1 VGLEHLAVGFPP
13 QQSQCHDTPEA
24 TSPQLLA
31 AQMTDNQRRTS
42 AVPSPKI
49 PPAPPLP
56 LPKQKARSYF
66 ERFVAQPLTTAYAS
80 RPSVQARN
88 GGLPNPLVPKLPGYV
103 SSFFPSTYLH
113 GTDCEVLQAYLSES
127 FLEKDSR
134 LRIRQQA
141 AYSHWLLLFR
151 HRFDACPS
159 LLPRPL
165 TSCLAPSLPLIS
177 CQIPQIVTERFLP
190 NPSF

>member
-1 VGLEHLAVGFPP
+1 MGSKHLAVCFPP

-24 TSPQLLA
+24 TLPRLLA
-31 AQMTDNQRRTS
+31 AQMADNQRLTS
-42 AVPSPKI
+42 AVPPKI

-103 SSFFPSTYLH
+103 SLLFHLHIYTEPAARCFRPTYLK
-113 GTDCEVLQAYLSES
+113 VFFL
-127 FLEKDSR
+127 FLEKGSR
-134 LRIRQQA
+134 LRI
-141 AYSHWLLLFR
+141 H
-151 HRFDACPS
+151 
-159 LLPRPL
+159 
-165 TSCLAPSLPLIS
+165 
-177 CQIPQIVTERFLP
+177 
-190 NPSF
+190 